1 MGIVF
6 IGMFL
11 LAAGLLTMRALRV
24 REGKAVPLALTT
36 LLVAVQVVQI
46 LSYVVNGAFLFGTL
60 EHFVISALLVAATV
74 HNFATHK
81 SMQYI

>member
-6 IGMFL
+6 IGIFL
-11 LAAGLLTMRALRV
+11 FAAGLMTLRAFRV

-36 LLVAVQVVQI
+36 LLVGVQFVQI
-46 LSYVVNGAFLFGTL
+46 LSFIVNGAFLFGTL
-60 EHFVISALLVAATV
+60 EHFVISALLVGATV